1 MAKFEETRFSSDAA
15 KAMADEQKFSFLT
28 PEIKCALLIDFRWVV
43 SEQDLKD
50 LCDRCLLAFD
60 SFTVAGFRLCPSD
73 NYNYSNPFDPVAS
86 ALRAAFVTSFSK
98 MVLEKLDR
106 WKAVGLSALAMR
118 RGLTDAAFQAMLC
131 DRLNSLTPCEVS
143 QERKKRGK
151 QKKKKRWFQ
160 ISECIN
166 FKFCFFVS
174 LPADCC
180 RGVRQ
185 RRYGFVFAHPPVCFS
200 SPPRPDDFSCP
211 EIFGRHVGL
220 CRVPKGRL
228 WILGNFGGCFLESG
242 KPGYSEINCR

>member
-60 SFTVAGFRLCPSD
+60 SFTVAGFRLCPTD

-143 QERKKRGK
+143 QERKKRGGGL
-151 QKKKKRWFQ
+151 KKKWFQ

-166 FKFCFFVS
+166 FKILLFCFFAS
-174 LPADCC
+174 
-180 RGVRQ
+180 
-185 RRYGFVFAHPPVCFS
+185 
-200 SPPRPDDFSCP
+200 
-211 EIFGRHVGL
+211 
-220 CRVPKGRL
+220 
-228 WILGNFGGCFLESG
+228 
-242 KPGYSEINCR
+242 

>member
-15 KAMADEQKFSFLT
+15 KAMADEQKFSFLS

-118 RGLTDAAFQAMLC
+118 RGLTDVAFQAMLC

-143 QERKKRGK
+143 QERKKG
-151 QKKKKRWFQ
+151 
-160 ISECIN
+160 
-166 FKFCFFVS
+166 
-174 LPADCC
+174 
-180 RGVRQ
+180 
-185 RRYGFVFAHPPVCFS
+185 
-200 SPPRPDDFSCP
+200 
-211 EIFGRHVGL
+211 GRHK
-220 CRVPKGRL
+220 KGVVS
-228 WILGNFGGCFLESG
+228 NF
-242 KPGYSEINCR
+242 RMH